1 MSELTETILQHN
13 EQGFLVCVGE
23 YEALMSGHSDTEKA
37 QVVYDLLGIINKAQ
51 RELKSLILT
60 KNKYDELCE
69 KLAWMHADNQ
79 QDSQT
84 SKK

>member
-1 MSELTETILQHN
+1 MSELTKKILQHN
-13 EQGFLVCVGE
+13 EHCFLACVGE

-37 QVVYDLLGIINKAQ
+37 QLVYDLLGIINDTN
-51 RELKSLILT
+51 RELKSLTIT

-69 KLAWMHADNQ
+69 KLAWMHANNQ

-84 SKK
+84 HN

>member
-1 MSELTETILQHN
+1 MSELTERILQHN
-13 EQGFLVCVGE
+13 DMEFLACVGE

-37 QVVYDLLGIINKAQ
+37 QLVYDLLGIINTANSAIKT
-51 RELKSLILT
+51 LTDT

-69 KLAWMHADNQ
+69 KLAWMHANQ

-84 SKK
+84 HI